1 MRWHPLEKTA
11 QWLCFAR
18 SEREKR
24 NPSVHDT
31 DGCNSLL
38 YDWGH
43 SVIIPVMDGQ
53 FLFHT
58 TLILW
63 DMQFSLQASFQRRG
77 QGMQMV
83 KRREGCVKGKKYLF
97 IYLFCFWGRQLLSLG
112 RNLPFYPPRNRVLGQ
127 HGTKT
132 LVLANSTSSYPPQI
146 FVAQQRATLLTS
158 PHKLKGISLLAN

>member
-1 MRWHPLEKTA
+1 MKWHPLEKTA
-11 QWLCFAR
+11 LWLCFAR

-83 KRREGCVKGKKYLF
+83 KRREGCVKGKKKIF
-97 IYLFCFWGRQLLSLG
+97 IYLFMYFAFGGGSFSLWGEICLS
-112 RNLPFYPPRNRVLGQ
+112 
-127 HGTKT
+127 
-132 LVLANSTSSYPPQI
+132 
-146 FVAQQRATLLTS
+146 TLLETEFW
-158 PHKLKGISLLAN
+158 ANMALRHWCWPIPLHHIHPKYL